1 MGPDP
6 VPERGVELIIRPVAR
21 MAGRRHSKKHSQN
34 HRSYLMKTGTCMRTF
49 HIAQVSIHRDV
60 LRDSDI
66 QPMLKN
72 LVMPLPNYDG
82 SDVVLFPDETL
93 QNLRFISGS
102 FSLSNS
108 RYRGK
113 VGIDT
118 ISGTTRMTT
127 TFRNN
132 AKPESRRLKAGN
144 CSCQLEQKHQEFQ
157 HVDMDMIR
165 VRGRKVCRLKHP
177 GTPSA
182 IKPMQQRW
190 RMATS
195 MACREEP

>member
-6 VPERGVELIIRPVAR
+6 VLSKQSDWSNIRCTVHLQTTFEEAF
-21 MAGRRHSKKHSQN
+21 SK
-34 HRSYLMKTGTCMRTF
+34 HRCHLTESGTCMRMF
-49 HIAQVSIHRDV
+49 HVAQVHIHCDIS
-60 LRDSDI
+60 RDSDV

-108 RYRGK
+108 RCRGK

-118 ISGTTRMTT
+118 IGDTTRLTLVV
-127 TFRNN
+127 RNN
-132 AKPESRRLKAGN
+132 VKPA
-144 CSCQLEQKHQEFQ
+144 
-157 HVDMDMIR
+157 
-165 VRGRKVCRLKHP
+165 
-177 GTPSA
+177 TPF
-182 IKPMQQRW
+182 
-190 RMATS
+190 
-195 MACREEP
+195 E